1 MDFTLIQ
8 QDKKFHAIS
17 ETHLATFFKQYG
29 KYTKETMTFI
39 KSVQVIHEIQSTK
52 NAHKCGQF
60 CVKNFINQRNGMNV
74 CGAAA
79 IFSAITMFDF
89 KIATE
94 LFENEK

>member
-1 MDFTLIQ
+1 MEFTLIQ

-17 ETHLATFFKQYG
+17 ETHLATFFKQYA

-39 KSVQVIHEIQSTK
+39 KSVQVVHEIQSTK

-60 CVKNFINQRNGMNV
+60 CVKNFINQRNDMNV

-79 IFSAITMFDF
+79 IFSLITMFDF